1 MSLVRANR
9 MYNVILETDISG
21 VKPFSVGKVRDI
33 YNLDDRLLII
43 ATDRLSAFDIV
54 LPTGIPYKG
63 KVLNALSVFW
73 FSLTKHII
81 DNHLIT
87 ADVNEFPEK
96 LQPYKEILDGRS
108 MIVKKAKRINL
119 ECVVRAYLSG
129 SAWKAYK
136 EKGEICGI
144 KLPSGLKESDKLPE
158 PIFTPTSKA
167 DSGHDMELTYLEAEK
182 LVSKNIFEEV
192 KEKSL
197 QILITAGKEA
207 ESKGIIIADTKFE
220 FGIYD
225 GKVILI
231 DEVLTPDSS
240 RFWHKDDYKPGRSQK
255 SFDKQYVRDYL
266 EEIKWD
272 KNPPAPELPDKVV
285 KKTTEKYLEAYKKI
299 TGRELA
305 SNV

>member
-158 PIFTPTSKA
+158 PVFTPTSKA

-240 RFWHKDDYKPGRSQK
+240 RFWPMDDYKPGRSQK

>member
-136 EKGEICGI
+136 EKGKICGI

-240 RFWHKDDYKPGRSQK
+240 RFWPMDDYKPGRSQK

-272 KNPPAPELPDKVV
+272 KNPPAPELPDEIVE
-285 KKTTEKYLEAYKKI
+285 KTTEKYIEAYKKL
-299 TGRELA
+299 TSKDL
-305 SNV
+305 

>member
-1 MSLVRANR
+1 MSNIV
-9 MYNVILETDISG
+9 LETKMPDI
-21 VKPFSVGKVRDI
+21 KPFSVGKVRDI
-33 YNLDDRLLII
+33 YDLDDRLLFI
-43 ATDRLSAFDIV
+43 ATDRISAFDVV

-63 KVLNALSVFW
+63 EVLNSLSVFW
-73 FSLTKHII
+73 FDLTKHII

-87 ADVNEFPEK
+87 ADINEYP
-96 LQPYKEILDGRS
+96 EILQSYKKMLAGRS
-108 MIVKKAKRINL
+108 MIVKKAKRIEL

-144 KLPSGLKESDKLPE
+144 KLPSGLRESDKLPE

-167 DSGHDMELTYLEAEK
+167 DSGHDMELTYSESEK
-182 LVSKNIFEEV
+182 LVGKSIFEEV

-197 QILITAGKEA
+197 QILVTAGKEA

-225 GKVILI
+225 DKVILI

-240 RFWHKDDYKPGRSQK
+240 RFWHKDDYEPGRSQK
-255 SFDKQYVRDYL
+255 SYDKQYVRDYL
-266 EEIKWD
+266 EAIKWD
-272 KNPPAPELPDKVV
+272 KNPPAPELPDEIVE
-285 KKTTEKYLEAYKKI
+285 KTTEKYVEAYKRL
-299 TGRELA
+299 TGKVL
-305 SNV
+305 

>member
-1 MSLVRANR
+1 MSNIV
-9 MYNVILETDISG
+9 LETKISDI
-21 VKPFSVGKVRDI
+21 KPFSVGKVRDI
-33 YNLDDRLLII
+33 YDLDDKLLFI
-43 ATDRLSAFDIV
+43 ATDRISAFDVV

-63 KVLNALSVFW
+63 QVLNSLSVFW
-73 FSLTKHII
+73 FDLTKHII

-87 ADVNEFPEK
+87 ADVNDYPET
-96 LQPYKEILDGRS
+96 LQPYKKMLAGRS
-108 MIVKKAKRINL
+108 MIVKKAKRIDL

-144 KLPSGLKESDKLPE
+144 KLPSGLKESDKLSE
-158 PIFTPTSKA
+158 PIFTPTNKA
-167 DSGHDMELTYLEAEK
+167 DSGHDMELTYSEAEK
-182 LVSKNIFEEV
+182 LVGKSIFEEV

-197 QILITAGKEA
+197 QILVTAGKEA

-240 RFWHKDDYKPGRSQK
+240 RFWHKDDYEPGRSQK
-255 SFDKQYVRDYL
+255 SYDKQYVRDYL
-266 EEIKWD
+266 EAIKWD
-272 KNPPAPELPDKVV
+272 KNPPAPELPDEIV
-285 KKTTEKYLEAYKKI
+285 KKTTEKYVEAYKRL
-299 TGRELA
+299 TGKAL
-305 SNV
+305 VY

>member
-1 MSLVRANR
+1 MSNI
-9 MYNVILETDISG
+9 ILETKMPDI
-21 VKPFSVGKVRDI
+21 KPFSVGKVRDI
-33 YNLDDRLLII
+33 YDLDDRLLFI
-43 ATDRLSAFDIV
+43 ATDRISAFDVV

-63 KVLNALSVFW
+63 EVLNSLSVFW
-73 FSLTKHII
+73 FDLTKRII
-81 DNHLIT
+81 GNHLIT
-87 ADVNEFPEK
+87 ADVNEYPEP
-96 LQPYKEILDGRS
+96 LQPYKKMLAGRS
-108 MIVKKAKRINL
+108 MIVKKAKRIDL

-158 PIFTPTSKA
+158 PIFTPTNKA
-167 DSGHDMELTYLEAEK
+167 DSGHDIELTYSEAEK
-182 LVSKNIFEEV
+182 LVGKSIFDEV

-197 QILITAGKEA
+197 QILVTAGKEA

-240 RFWHKDDYKPGRSQK
+240 RFWHKDDYEPGRSQK
-255 SFDKQYVRDYL
+255 SYDKQYVRDYL
-266 EEIKWD
+266 EAIKWD
-272 KNPPAPELPDKVV
+272 KNPPAPELPDEIVE
-285 KKTTEKYLEAYKKI
+285 KTTEKYVEAYKRL
-299 TGRELA
+299 TGKEL
-305 SNV
+305 